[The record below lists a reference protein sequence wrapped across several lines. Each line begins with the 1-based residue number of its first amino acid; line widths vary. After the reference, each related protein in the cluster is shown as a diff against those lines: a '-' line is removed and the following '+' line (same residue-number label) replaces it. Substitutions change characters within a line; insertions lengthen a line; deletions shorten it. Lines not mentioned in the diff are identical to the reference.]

1 MSLNAS
7 LRIAPPLLLGIL
19 LLQPVLL
26 SQPVAAAES
35 TAASDTDANALTEV
49 VVTARV
55 LRHDEEFKSDQTTK
69 VLDQDQ
75 IKESSIVGG
84 VAKAIAVVPGVST
97 SSYGSTGSA
106 KTTISI
112 DGIKIGWAGF
122 SGGNPDNGSLGV
134 TFDGVPMA
142 NPGNGLWQSSL
153 IPQTSVLQTIGV
165 TYGPGNPSDRWF
177 TNIGGQISFVPL
189 QPTEAAG
196 GEVALTYGSFQT
208 ENVTAN
214 YQFGKHDGW
223 STVLAFGADHA
234 QSYQPAPDGW
244 DTPSHNYSV
253 YLKTRK
259 DLDDGSYSIGYYM
272 ARAHAYRPLATPLE
286 PIAGVSINGY
296 NQPGPSFSQQT
307 TGFYETLPKSVDYK
321 LDTNNIAMLYG
332 DLDLA
337 LTESVKLQNLTY
349 AVSEFR
355 EHWTPLHDFVPG
367 SESLYELN
375 QPNSK
380 VLGDKLAFD
389 VSLPYNA
396 VTVGGM
402 VQVSQYHSREQ
413 LYNPALGF
421 TNPAPGAVVPAGLTG
436 SAWEPNGQYFSDIF
450 DQVNTAVFLEDKIS
464 PIPSLSI
471 TPGIRAFIYRTDF
484 SHDEASQFPLAFQ
497 LNPGGNLSLYPD
509 TNKTFHGLEPSVGAN
524 WQAEQWLALYASF
537 ARAYRQPEN
546 GGGTGPYVAIQASNV
561 QLEHGNHYQG
571 GFKLRFADLGIAKD
585 ISVNASYYHL
595 DFLNETIP
603 TALAS
608 GGALL
613 AYGSS
618 KYDGVN
624 FFADGSPF
632 TNIYVFANVGTVH
645 AKFSSFTNGAGTFEG
660 VPVPYTP
667 NVNGNV
673 GAYYVAHIDDIQ
685 IQPRVSYQYTGAQH
699 IYDNSLNITSTQ
711 QLPSFGVVNL
721 STEVTVPT
729 GGKMG
734 PVQNLKVALEVDNV
748 LNKEYNAF
756 EYVSAGGLYGAGGRT
771 NPTTVGAGSVLGL
784 PAPPRAVYVTVS
796 AAF

>member
-1 MSLNAS
+1 MSSKLYFRSIFAFS
-7 LRIAPPLLLGIL
+7 LSVSSLGA
-19 LLQPVLL
+19 VH
-26 SQPVAAAES
+26 AANTTVS
-35 TAASDTDANALTEV
+35 SDTDASNNLTEV
-49 VVTARV
+49 VVTSRV
-55 LRHDEEFKSDQTTK
+55 LRHDEEFKTDQTTK

-84 VAKAIAVVPGVST
+84 VAKALGVVPGVST

-106 KTTISI
+106 KTTISV

-142 NPGNGLWQSSL
+142 NPGNGLWQASL

-165 TYGPGNPSDRWF
+165 TYGPGDPSDRWF
-177 TNIGGQISFVPL
+177 TNIGGAIAFTPL
-189 QPTEAAG
+189 QPTETAG

-223 STVLAFGADHA
+223 STVVALGANHA
-234 QSYQPAPDGW
+234 NSYQEAPDGFGSQ
-244 DTPSHNYSV
+244 SHNYAV

-259 DLDDGSYSIGYYM
+259 DLDGGSYSIGYYM
-272 ARAHAYRPLATPLE
+272 ARSHAYRPLATPVS
-286 PIAGVSINGY
+286 PIPGVSINGY
-296 NQPGPSFSQQT
+296 NQPGPLFSQQT

-337 LTESVKLQNLTY
+337 LSDTTKINNLTY
-349 AVSEFR
+349 VIDEFR
-355 EHWTPLHDFVPG
+355 EHWTPLHDYVPG

-380 VLGDKLAFD
+380 VFGDKLAFD
-389 VSLPYNA
+389 FKLPYNE
-396 VTVGGM
+396 VTVGGLL
-402 VQVSQYHSREQ
+402 QVSQYHSREQ
-413 LYNPALGF
+413 LYNPSLGF
-421 TNPAPGAVVPAGLTG
+421 IKSPVPVPANLTG
-436 SAWEPNGQYFSDIF
+436 SAWAPNGNYFSDIF
-450 DQVNTAVFLEDKIS
+450 HQVNTALFIEDKIS
-464 PIPSLSI
+464 LVPTLSI
-471 TPGIRAFIYRTDF
+471 TPGLRAFIYQTDF
-484 SHDEASQFPLAFQ
+484 SHDEASQFPLAV
-497 LNPGGNLSLYPD
+497 LYNPGGNLSQFPD
-509 TNKTFHGLEPSVGAN
+509 TSKTFHGVEPSIGMN
-524 WQAEQWLALYASF
+524 WQAEEWLALYASF

-546 GGGTGPYVAIQASNV
+546 GGGTGPYVAIAASNV

-571 GFKLRFADLGIAKD
+571 GVKLRFPDLGIAKD
-585 ISVNASYYHL
+585 ISANASYYHL

-608 GGALL
+608 GGSLL

-624 FFADGSPF
+624 FFADGSPY
-632 TNIYVFANVGTVH
+632 TNVYLFANVGTVH
-645 AKFSSFTNGAGTFEG
+645 AKFSSFTNGSGTFGG

-673 GAYYVAHIDDIQ
+673 GAYYVGHVDDVR
-685 IQPRVSYQYTGAQH
+685 IQPRISYQYTGAQH

-711 QLPSFGVVNL
+711 KLPSFGIVNF
-721 STEVTVPT
+721 STEATLPT
-729 GGKMG
+729 AGKMG
-734 PVQNLKVALEVDNV
+734 PLHDLKLAVEVDN
-748 LNKEYNAF
+748 LFGKQYNAF
-756 EYVSAGGLYGAGGRT
+756 EYVSAGGLYGAGGYT
-771 NPTTVGAGSVLGL
+771 NPTTVGAGSVLAL
-784 PAPPRAVYVTVS
+784 PAPPRAFYVTVS
-796 AAF
+796 ASF